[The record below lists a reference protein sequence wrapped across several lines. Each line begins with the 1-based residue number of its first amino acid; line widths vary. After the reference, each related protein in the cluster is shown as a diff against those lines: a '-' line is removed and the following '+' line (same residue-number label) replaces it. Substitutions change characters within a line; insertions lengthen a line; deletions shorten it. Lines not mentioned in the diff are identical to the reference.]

1 MHKHA
6 LIINLIGGLMWD
18 KQLDC
23 CLIYIVQFL
32 RETLECN
39 FAIKILWQVNKPN
52 YLFIFSLGLY
62 ASLLIYII
70 FNYNKFR
77 FFALCI
83 ISLRALVDKNT

>member
-23 CLIYIVQFL
+23 SLIYIMHFL

-39 FAIKILWQVNKPN
+39 FAIKSLWQVNKPN
-52 YLFIFSLGLY
+52 YLFIFSLGLH
-62 ASLLIYII
+62 ASLLMYII
-70 FNYNKFR
+70 FNYNKFW
-77 FFALCI
+77 FFTLCI
-83 ISLRALVDKNT
+83 IYSF